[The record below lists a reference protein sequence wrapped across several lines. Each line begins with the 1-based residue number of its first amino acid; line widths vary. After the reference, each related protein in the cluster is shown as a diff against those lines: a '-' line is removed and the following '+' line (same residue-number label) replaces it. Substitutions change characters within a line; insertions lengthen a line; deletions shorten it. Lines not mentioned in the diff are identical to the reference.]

1 MRDLLRALLLMLEL
15 SWRAD
20 AMRSIGAVITAAG
33 NMATPPFRAVGF
45 KLIADSVVDHDMPRA
60 VVGAALVIG
69 LSAFSR
75 LMFWWSFNIRMKLRE
90 NTQVFLDAHIMELT
104 AGIPGIE
111 HHERPEYLDNVERVR
126 AERWALANPFNPLS
140 WTFASIL
147 QVIGICALLVSV
159 HPLLLL
165 LPLAAIP
172 SIAATLHSQRLATRL
187 RESQAESNRVLRHV
201 QDLTTEAAA
210 AKEIRIFGL
219 SGVLLERR
227 RVLFEKLE
235 RARLRQSIRLTALA
249 TVGWAFF
256 AASLVALLWFLADQV
271 VAGLLSVG
279 SVVMVVGLGAQ
290 INVQLAIL
298 VSNVNW
304 LIRTHSAVQKLVWL
318 RDYARGARA
327 SVTPPRP
334 APVPDTLHDGIR
346 FQGVSFTYPGTERA
360 VLETLDLHVPAGSTV
375 AIVGE
380 NGAGK
385 TTLVKLLSRFYE
397 PTSGSILVDGEDL
410 RTFPVAE
417 WRRRLAAGF
426 QDFARLELIA
436 RESIGVGDTTRL
448 QPDGR
453 DTSQLQVDA
462 ADTSHFQAAG
472 GDTAR
477 HLADADIYAALD
489 RAAAHDLASALPN
502 GLGTQLGRSF
512 ENGVDL
518 SLGQWQK
525 VALGRAMLRQNIL
538 LLLLDEPTASLDAP
552 TEHALFE
559 HFATAARD
567 YAASSGAIT
576 LLVSHRFSTV
586 RMADLILVVA
596 DGRIVER
603 GTHADLLRQNGLYHE
618 LYNLQAAAYR

>member
-1 MRDLLRALLLMLEL
+1 
-15 SWRAD
+15 
-20 AMRSIGAVITAAG
+20 
-33 NMATPPFRAVGF
+33 
-45 KLIADSVVDHDMPRA
+45 
-60 VVGAALVIG
+60 
-69 LSAFSR
+69 
-75 LMFWWSFNIRMKLRE
+75 
-90 NTQVFLDAHIMELT
+90 
-104 AGIPGIE
+104 
-111 HHERPEYLDNVERVR
+111 
-126 AERWALANPFNPLS
+126 
-140 WTFASIL
+140 
-147 QVIGICALLVSV
+147 
-159 HPLLLL
+159 
-165 LPLAAIP
+165 
-172 SIAATLHSQRLATRL
+172 
-187 RESQAESNRVLRHV
+187 
-201 QDLTTEAAA
+201 
-210 AKEIRIFGL
+210 
-219 SGVLLERR
+219 
-227 RVLFEKLE
+227 RVLFENLE
-235 RARLRQSIRLTALA
+235 RARLRQSIRLTGLA
-249 TVGWAFF
+249 TAGWAIF

-290 INVQLAIL
+290 INLQLAIL

-334 APVPDTLHDGIR
+334 APVPDALHDGIR
-346 FQGVSFTYPGTERA
+346 FQGVSFTYPGTERP

-436 RESIGVGDTTRL
+436 RESIGVGDTSRL

-462 ADTSHFQAAG
+462 GDTSHFEPAG

-477 HLADADIYAALD
+477 HLADADIFAALD
-489 RAAAHDLASALPN
+489 RAAAHELASALPN
-502 GLGTQLGRSF
+502 GLDTQLGRSF

-525 VALGRAMLRQNIL
+525 VALGRAMLRQKIL

-603 GTHADLLRQNGLYHE
+603 GTHADLLRQNGVYHE